1 MSITDSGEFMF
12 RGMLNASKRTGWSRY
27 DEDGTTMTKN
37 EFLISPGEQK
47 KFREH
52 MLEETSKWKNQG
64 I

>member
-1 MSITDSGEFMF
+1 MF

-37 EFLISPGEQK
+37 EFLISPEEQK

-64 I
+64 V

>member
-12 RGMLNASKRTGWSRY
+12 RGMLNASKRTGWLRY

-37 EFLISPGEQK
+37 EFLITPEEQK

-52 MLEETSKWKNQG
+52 MLEETSKWKN
-64 I
+64 IDA